1 MTVIKSENGW
11 YNHSSFSQRE
21 GDRSRE
27 KELLRKKTRVL
38 FDLRKKDAA
47 FC

>member
-1 MTVIKSENGW
+1 MNGAII
-11 YNHSSFSQRE
+11 HFFHRE
-21 GDRSRE
+21 RE
-27 KELLRKKTRVL
+27 RESVRKKTRVL

>member
-11 YNHSSFSQRE
+11 YNHSFFSQRE
-21 GDRSRE
+21 GERSRE

>member
-11 YNHSSFSQRE
+11 YNHSFFFTERGREEQRE
-21 GDRSRE
+21 RVR
-27 KELLRKKTRVL
+27 KETRVL

>member
-11 YNHSSFSQRE
+11 YNHSFFFHRDKQGE
-21 GDRSRE
+21 IV
-27 KELLRKKTRVL
+27 RKKTLL
-38 FDLRKKDAA
+38 FDIKKEDSA

>member
-11 YNHSSFSQRE
+11 YNHSSFFTERGREKQRE
-21 GDRSRE
+21 RVR
-27 KELLRKKTRVL
+27 KETRVL

>member
-1 MTVIKSENGW
+1 MDGTIIHFFHREREREAERKS
-11 YNHSSFSQRE
+11 Q
-21 GDRSRE
+21 
-27 KELLRKKTRVL
+27 KKTRVL

>member
-1 MTVIKSENGW
+1 MTVIKSENEW
-11 YNHSSFSQRE
+11 YNHSFFSQRE
-21 GDRSRE
+21 GEKQRE
-27 KELLRKKTRVL
+27 RVRKKTRVL

>member
-21 GDRSRE
+21 RVRE
-27 KELLRKKTRVL
+27 KQRERVRKETRVL

>member
-11 YNHSSFSQRE
+11 YNHSFFSHRETQRE
-21 GDRSRE
+21 RVR
-27 KELLRKKTRVL
+27 KETRVL

>member
-11 YNHSSFSQRE
+11 YNHSFFSQRE
-21 GDRSRE
+21 TQRE
-27 KELLRKKTRVL
+27 RVRKKTRVL

>member
-11 YNHSSFSQRE
+11 YNHSFFFTERDKQGE
-21 GDRSRE
+21 IV
-27 KELLRKKTRVL
+27 RKKTL
-38 FDLRKKDAA
+38 PFDIKKEDSA